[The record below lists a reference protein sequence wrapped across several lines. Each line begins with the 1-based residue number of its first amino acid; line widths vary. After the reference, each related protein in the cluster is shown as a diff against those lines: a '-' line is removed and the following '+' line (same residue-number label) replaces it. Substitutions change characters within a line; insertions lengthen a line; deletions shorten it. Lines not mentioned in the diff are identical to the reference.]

1 MYPLGRQ
8 KYLIKVVRWSIKEV
22 DFSGRGGGRE
32 WNQEGPCMGNS
43 TAFGTC
49 YFLSWMVGSPVFV
62 FTELYA
68 FYMSEIFYHTPK
80 TEWALHADGLEC
92 KTSPVLCYC
101 VSSVFSSVKWGPSY
115 PPLAPSTLLRIQQGY
130 V

>member
-1 MYPLGRQ
+1 MYLLGRQ

-49 YFLSWMVGSPVFV
+49 YFFELDGW
-62 FTELYA
+62 FTGVC
-68 FYMSEIFYHTPK
+68 FY
-80 TEWALHADGLEC
+80 
-92 KTSPVLCYC
+92 
-101 VSSVFSSVKWGPSY
+101 
-115 PPLAPSTLLRIQQGY
+115 
-130 V
+130 